1 MYIKIFYVIFIKLIT
16 FSIQKNLIPA
26 IFGHFYSP
34 PSTITGYQNSMKSN
48 LLYYYNYYRQ
58 IYPTIQR
65 SLLNK
70 ISFVEKLPENNH
82 HPLRCRLLVVMV
94 VAVSLKLL
102 PVNSEV
108 LSDPV
113 VLNLSLSV
121 NGMSFVVFFFLGYQK
136 IYRSAN
142 KDDKRSSLTLTDSSA
157 CGK

>member
-1 MYIKIFYVIFIKLIT
+1 
-16 FSIQKNLIPA
+16 
-26 IFGHFYSP
+26 
-34 PSTITGYQNSMKSN
+34 
-48 LLYYYNYYRQ
+48 
-58 IYPTIQR
+58 
-65 SLLNK
+65 
-70 ISFVEKLPENNH
+70 
-82 HPLRCRLLVVMV
+82 MV

-121 NGMSFVVFFFLGYQK
+121 NGMSFVVFFFWGGYQK

>member
-26 IFGHFYSP
+26 VFGHFYSP
-34 PSTITGYQNSMKSN
+34 PSTITGYMKSN

-70 ISFVEKLPENNH
+70 ISFVEKLLENNH

-102 PVNSEV
+102 SVNSEV

-121 NGMSFVVFFFLGYQK
+121 NGMSFVVFFFFFGYPK

-142 KDDKRSSLTLTDSSA
+142 KDAGVFDIEVMQL
-157 CGK
+157 